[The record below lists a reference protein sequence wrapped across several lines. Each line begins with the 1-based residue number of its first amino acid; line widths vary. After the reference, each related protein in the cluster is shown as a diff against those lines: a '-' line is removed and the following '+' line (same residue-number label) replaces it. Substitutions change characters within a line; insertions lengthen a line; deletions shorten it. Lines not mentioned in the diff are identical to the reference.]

1 MSEYP
6 VSSTSKSPEK
16 LEPLSKRNLDE
27 LLSEASQPRKRV
39 RSPTPWPAPLSPSP
53 KRVCP
58 PVHSPSGTVSEPRF
72 SADYLPPSASPTVG
86 GRSITGHIEDRDD
99 FVTGTMQRRHY
110 SEMGLNAPREKPLG
124 DDMGCDEKRPEKD
137 PPVPPDPTG
146 TGTITGDVLR
156 SLVFAGVFLLV
167 AYFIVEERDYA
178 RPLRV

>member
-1 MSEYP
+1 M
-6 VSSTSKSPEK
+6 
-16 LEPLSKRNLDE
+16 
-27 LLSEASQPRKRV
+27 
-39 RSPTPWPAPLSPSP
+39 
-53 KRVCP
+53 
-58 PVHSPSGTVSEPRF
+58 
-72 SADYLPPSASPTVG
+72 G

-110 SEMGLNAPREKPLG
+110 SEMGLRKEIV
-124 DDMGCDEKRPEKD
+124 CDEKWPEKD

-156 SLVFAGVFLLV
+156 SLVFAGVFILI